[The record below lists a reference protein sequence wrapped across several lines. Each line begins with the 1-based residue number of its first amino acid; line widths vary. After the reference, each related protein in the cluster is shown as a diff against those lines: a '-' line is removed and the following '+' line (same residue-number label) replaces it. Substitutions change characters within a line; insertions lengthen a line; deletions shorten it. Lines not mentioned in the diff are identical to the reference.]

1 MIRGKK
7 WSLLAVKP
15 GKIIASQLGQGLGA
29 LGVLAGPQKAC
40 KCWQS
45 PSVSGAGTQHGGFVN
60 RAVPAFDAVV
70 GPRGRA
76 WSVGVSCRGRGRGRL
91 ATASRSATCS
101 TRPEPFAAPSTA
113 SAPSTTSSMASSR
126 RAISIPPTAKSSA
139 GTARLQKPRRGA
151 IVTGRPANSRNTR
164 RPFCWLTLRQMLEY
178 FARPHT
184 AQTRVCP
191 VAEKCR

>member
-15 GKIIASQLGQGLGA
+15 GKILASQPGQGLGA
-29 LGVLAGPQKAC
+29 LGVLAGPQKAR

-76 WSVGVSCRGRGRGRL
+76 WSVSVSSRGRGRDRL
-91 ATASRSATCS
+91 ATASRSATGA
-101 TRPEPFAAPSTA
+101 TRPGPFATPLTA
-113 SAPSTTSSMASSR
+113 SAPSTALSTASPSR
-126 RAISIPPTAKSSA
+126 PISIPLTAKSSA
-139 GTARLQKPRRGA
+139 GIARLQRPRCGA
-151 IVTGRPANSRNTR
+151 TITGRPANSRNTR
-164 RPFCWLTLRQMLEY
+164 RPFCWLTPRQTLECL
-178 FARPHT
+178 ARPHT
-184 AQTRVCP
+184 A
-191 VAEKCR
+191 